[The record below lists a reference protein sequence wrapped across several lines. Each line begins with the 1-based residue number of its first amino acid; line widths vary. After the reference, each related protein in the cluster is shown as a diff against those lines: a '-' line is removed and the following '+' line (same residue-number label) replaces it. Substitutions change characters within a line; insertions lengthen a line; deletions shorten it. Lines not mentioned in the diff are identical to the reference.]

1 MSAILIATDLQKTYK
16 LGEME
21 VHALRGVDLL
31 VQEGEF
37 IAIMGPS
44 GSGKSTLL
52 HLLGGLDTPT
62 QGEVILGGKSL
73 KDLKDSQL
81 SKIRRREIGFIF
93 QFFNLLPT
101 LTAAENAYLPLLLDN
116 QRRQEDDGL
125 VNDLLS
131 LVGLH
136 DRSHHLPNQLSGG
149 EQQRVAIARA
159 LITNPRII
167 LADEP
172 TGNLDSAAAETILQ
186 LLKTIS
192 EGRNQT
198 ILMVTHDP
206 NAADYAD
213 KILDLRDG
221 RFAGNTQ

>member
-221 RFAGNTQ
+221 KFAGNTQ